1 MGNVV
6 SLVDIQHSSPA
17 TVEPT
22 SDPNRPP
29 SASTRTNAAPSHISL
44 IAPQVLSAFF
54 PSPNPSPSHRD
65 NPLETPPSSPP
76 LPFYTAPS
84 TPLTSPQC
92 EDPPQHS
99 PTASLHQLTSN
110 ARPLSPPPAN
120 IRLPSSRAPP
130 CQNET
135 IPFSDALVAPDLALD
150 FTLDDDGLSTLEKIY
165 LFSRSRSAHHRVF
178 ISHALPSFLAQV
190 TPLEAVEYVLPLLS
204 NLAMDEDESVKEA
217 FASELVE
224 ILWWFLTR
232 CRLAEELPDSDR
244 SNIQEQQGNN
254 EDVTLISV
262 QAFTPILGTLLLSP
276 NGMVSGPARYAVVDL
291 LGRIRKAEGAEDQ
304 MSGDLERLGG
314 NYGLFGRPQRQM
326 FEEEL
331 IHQLVI
337 GIGRL
342 DAPVED
348 DDVSE
353 VWYDAT
359 ARTPAG
365 ELPEEQ
371 ANAPTFLASGQ
382 FHETPVNPY
391 FPLPT
396 PNHLPATSSPA
407 STLPPSSTLS
417 VPSTSTALQSP
428 PPDISPLHR
437 VDELPQVDPS
447 PMASI
452 AFHYEAA
459 GTGEPPSEEI
469 TPQPE
474 HQSVRQECGEADDEF
489 DPAEQAAV
497 GRLSSMS
504 LIAAVAA
511 SGSLRFDAQ
520 HAFIREVERAGKD
533 PVYWVRREA
542 SFALGA
548 LAKIVPEE
556 LVVTTLLPLLETLR
570 TDTVWHVRHSSLFA
584 LPALLAC
591 LPSELRRSVALSTA
605 VPLSRDES
613 PAVRS
618 AVLEALG
625 EVLYSFHADT
635 CGPPTELLDLFLGR
649 EGERGTRELCRP
661 SVYGMPF
668 LAPSAVSEYDPF
680 YDDPTRPL
688 ACAFNYP
695 AVALTLGRARWGE
708 LRGLYLNLAQ
718 NRSNKVRRTLAASLG
733 ELAMVIGPDN
743 ARRDLV
749 NVWWDAMRCEEDG
762 DIRMKAIEAVPTL
775 VDALGEGE
783 ARDGIFA
790 GLIKCWEE
798 GWLRNWRAREGVIN
812 ILPDLVGSLTHPEC
826 IHQLLKRGLEDDFGA
841 VREVSISMVT
851 RMWRENDAWA
861 AVLERLHQDIL
872 ALAYSPSFRKRM
884 TYIACRQAVASSSEG
899 DGCVADTA
907 DWEVLRKLASDNIIG
922 VRIGVARLACSLS
935 DKFARS
941 SGHVPQMVIDLVH
954 RLRLDSSAE
963 VRSYVPSSMD
973 IQQDRLAPPIQCG
986 VFETFSRPPR
996 RPHEAFD
1003 TAQATSRC

>member
-1 MGNVV
+1 M

-22 SDPNRPP
+22 SDPNRPL

-65 NPLETPPSSPP
+65 NPFETPPSSPP
-76 LPFYTAPS
+76 LPFFTAPS

-92 EDPPQHS
+92 EDPPQYP

-120 IRLPSSRAPP
+120 IRLPSPGAPP

-135 IPFSDALVAPDLALD
+135 ILPSDALVAPDLALD

-165 LFSRSRSAHHRVF
+165 LFSRSRSTHHRVF

-190 TPLEAVEYVLPLLS
+190 TPLEAVEYVLPLLP
-204 NLAMDEDESVKEA
+204 NLAMDEEESVKEA
-217 FASELVE
+217 LASELVE
-224 ILWWFLTR
+224 ILWWFLTH
-232 CRLAEELPDSDR
+232 CRLAEELPDSETN
-244 SNIQEQQGNN
+244 NIQEQQGIN

-291 LGRIRKAEGAEDQ
+291 LGRMRKVEDAEDQ
-304 MSGDLERLGG
+304 MSGDLERSG
-314 NYGLFGRPQRQM
+314 GLFGRPQRQM

-342 DAPVED
+342 DASVED

-365 ELPEEQ
+365 ELPEDQ
-371 ANAPTFLASGQ
+371 ATAPTFLASDQ
-382 FHETPVNPY
+382 YHETPVNPY

-407 STLPPSSTLS
+407 SALSPSSTMS
-417 VPSTSTALQSP
+417 APSTSTALLSP
-428 PPDISPLHR
+428 PPGIPPLR
-437 VDELPQVDPS
+437 FVDELPPVDPS
-447 PMASI
+447 PMATI
-452 AFHYEAA
+452 AFRYDAA
-459 GTGEPPSEEI
+459 GTGEPPSGEI

-520 HAFIREVERAGKD
+520 RAFVREVERAGKD

-548 LAKIVPEE
+548 LAKVIPEE
-556 LVVTTLLPLLETLR
+556 LVVSTLLPLLGTLR

-584 LPALLAC
+584 LPAVLAC
-591 LPSELRRSVALSTA
+591 LPSELRRSVALSTV

-625 EVLYSFHADT
+625 EVLYSFHT
-635 CGPPTELLDLFLGR
+635 EPCGPPTELLELFLGR
-649 EGERGTRELCRP
+649 EGECGIREPSRP
-661 SVYGMPF
+661 SAYGMPF

-680 YDDPTRPL
+680 YDDPARPL

-708 LRGLYLNLAQ
+708 LRGLYLTLAQ
-718 NRSNKVRRTLAASLG
+718 NRSTKVRRTLAASLG

-749 NVWWDAMRCEEDG
+749 NVWWDAMRCDEDG
-762 DIRMKAIEAVPTL
+762 DIRLKAIEAVPTL

-783 ARDGIFA
+783 ARDSIFA
-790 GLIKCWEE
+790 GLVKLWEE

-826 IHQLLKRGLEDDFGA
+826 VHQLLKRGLEDDFGA

-861 AVLERLHQDIL
+861 VVLDRLHQDLL
-872 ALAYSPSFRKRM
+872 ALAHSPSFRKRM

-899 DGCVADTA
+899 NACAADTA
-907 DWEVLRKLASDNIIG
+907 DWEALQQLASDNIVG
-922 VRIGVARLACSLS
+922 VRIGVARLVRCLS

-941 SGHVPQMVIDLVH
+941 SGHVPRIVIDLVH
-954 RLRLDSSAE
+954 HLRLDSSAE

-973 IQQDRLAPPIQCG
+973 ARQDRLASPIRCG
-986 VFETFSRPPR
+986 AFETFSRPPK
-996 RPHEAFD
+996 RPHQAFD
-1003 TAQATSRC
+1003 TAQATSR